1 MSLADLDAD
10 DWPALSALLDEA
22 LALPQAER
30 AGFVDALGPEHAER
44 RETLRALL
52 AHAARV
58 ETGDFLVSLPAI
70 ALPPQVLPGGV
81 EAAAQPAP
89 GAEVGPYRLI
99 EELGSG
105 GMGAVW
111 LAERADGSL
120 KRKVAL
126 KLPRLS
132 WDPSFAQ
139 RSLRERDIL
148 AALEHP
154 HIARLYDAGVD
165 ALGRPFLAME
175 HVRGQPINA
184 WCDARRLPLA
194 ARVELLRQ
202 VADAVAYAHRRLVV
216 HRDLKPSNILVTDD
230 GQVRLLD
237 FGIARLLGA
246 EGAPAAEHTL
256 AAPAFTINYASPEQ
270 LQGQPLSTATDI
282 YSLGVVAH
290 ELLCGARPFDHLPER
305 GAARVQAILATEPG
319 LPSRRMPGAEAAAAR
334 ASTPA
339 ALQRSLRGDLDAI
352 LLRALAREP
361 EQRYPSAEALADDLL
376 RWRDGRAVSAQRPR
390 AGYLLGKFVRR
401 HRLAVGAGTAA
412 VLALVVTAGVA
423 VVQGQQAREQAQRAQ
438 ASRDF
443 LLDLFGR
450 ADPDLRAGR
459 DATMREQLE
468 PAEREAE
475 RLPPEQRR
483 EVLATVAG
491 LWEKLGDLQ
500 RAGQVQARLT
510 ELWAAEQARR
520 PTPAGTAALV
530 QSQLHE
536 ARRAVLMERLD
547 AAERHLRAAEQTA
560 PRAGWPP
567 AVRALAD
574 LQWGYFELYGGRSSP
589 AVSHFGAALEW
600 ARAGGDPLVE
610 AQSLAGLQRAH
621 VALRRPAE
629 ALAAQ
634 RALAELVAQDRL
646 QQPQAR
652 QDALFQMATTL
663 FQLGRYAEGWP
674 LAEQMAAGADALYG
688 QALRGQLRTRLLW
701 LKYGLQLG
709 RNEAMSAWLRAH
721 EPDAAQLAELQA
733 GYPDSDL
740 TDWHRLS
747 ARAWAVAGD
756 AGRAEAELQRAR
768 RQAQRL
774 PPASQRAWHGPLE
787 IGAAH
792 AALTLGQPARALALL
807 DPLWPGAE
815 APSPAV
821 RPYIGLARGV
831 ALARLQRLPE
841 ALEWLQRAERDF
853 AALGDPLPPQAALV
867 QLNLALLALQDRG
880 PDAAALTRRLDAA
893 ARSLPV
899 AYGPDHPAA
908 RLVQVLAGA
917 ARAADASGAESPSAA
932 LRRVAGAHRH
942 PLFF

>member
-1 MSLADLDAD
+1 MQTLCPEARCRAA

-30 AGFVDALGPEHAER
+30 DAFVDALGTEHAAR

-58 ETGDFLVSLPAI
+58 ETGDFLGALPAI
-70 ALPPQVLPGGV
+70 ALREGQDALP
-81 EAAAQPAP
+81 QPAP

-99 EELGSG
+99 EELGIG

-126 KLPRLS
+126 KLPRVS

-175 HVRGQPINA
+175 YVPGLPIDA

-216 HRDLKPSNILVTDD
+216 HRDLKPSNMLVTDD

-246 EGAPAAEHTL
+246 EGGPAAEHTL
-256 AAPAFTINYASPEQ
+256 AAPAFTVNYASPEQ
-270 LQGQPLSTATDI
+270 LQGQPLATATDI

-290 ELLCGARPFDHLPER
+290 ELLCGTRPFDHLPER
-305 GAARVQAILATEPG
+305 GAARVQAILAADVAP
-319 LPSRRMPGAEAAAAR
+319 PSRRLPAAAAAAAR

-339 ALQRSLRGDLDAI
+339 ALQRALRGDLDAI
-352 LLRALAREP
+352 LLRALARQR

-376 RWRDGRAVSAQRPR
+376 RWRDGRPVSAQRPH

-412 VLALVVTAGVA
+412 LLALVLTTGVA
-423 VVQGQQAREQAQRAQ
+423 LVQGQQAREQAQRAQ

-443 LLDLFGR
+443 LAGLFER

-459 DATMREQLE
+459 DATLREQLE
-468 PAEREAE
+468 PAEREAA

-491 LWEKLGDLQ
+491 LWEKLGDRG
-500 RAGQVQARLT
+500 RAAQVQARLS
-510 ELWAAEQARR
+510 ELWEAEQARR
-520 PTPAGTAALV
+520 PTPAGAAALV
-530 QSQLHE
+530 QSRLHE
-536 ARRAVLMERLD
+536 ARMAVLMERLG
-547 AAERHLRAAEQTA
+547 AAERHLRAADQAA

-567 AVRALAD
+567 AVLALAD
-574 LQWGYFELYGGRSSP
+574 LQWGYFELYGGRPSS
-589 AVSHFGAALEW
+589 AEGHFSAALERS
-600 ARAGGDPLVE
+600 RALRDTQAE
-610 AQSLAGLQRAH
+610 AQALAGLQRSH

-634 RALAELVAQDRL
+634 RALAGLVAQDRL
-646 QQPQAR
+646 RQPQAR

-688 QALRGQLRTRLLW
+688 PALRGQLRTRLLW

-709 RNEAMSAWLRAH
+709 RDEAISAWLRVH
-721 EPDAAQLAELQA
+721 EPGAAQLAELQA
-733 GYPDSDL
+733 GYPDSEL
-740 TDWHRLS
+740 VDWHRLS
-747 ARAWAVAGD
+747 ARVWAGAGD
-756 AGRAEAELQRAR
+756 AGRADAELQQAR
-768 RQAQRL
+768 RQAGRL
-774 PPASQRAWHGPLE
+774 PTAARQAWHAPIE
-787 IGAAH
+787 IAAAY
-792 AALTLGQPARALALL
+792 AALSLGQPSRALPLL
-807 DPLWPGAE
+807 EPLSQGPE

-831 ALARLQRLPE
+831 ALARLQRQPE
-841 ALEWLQRAERDF
+841 AMEWLQRAERDF
-853 AALGDPLPPQAALV
+853 AQLGDPPPPQAALV
-867 QLNLALLALQDRG
+867 QLNIVLLALQERG
-880 PDAAALTRRLDAA
+880 QDVAALTRRLDAA
-893 ARSLPV
+893 LQSLPA
-899 AYGPDHPAA
+899 AYGPDHPAV
-908 RLVQVLAGA
+908 RLVQALSGA
-917 ARAADASGAESPSAA
+917 ARDAGAPANGSSAAA
-932 LRRVAGAHRH
+932 LRQVAGAHRH
-942 PLFF
+942 QLFF